1 MTRPMTRPV
10 TRPGRLSQRMVWER
24 PVTAPDGLGGE
35 TTTYLPIGHV
45 WADLRPGTA
54 RDVALGEGRVGE
66 VTHEIFV
73 RREVGLA
80 AGDRLRLGARVFLCV
95 ICHDPDASGRFTRA
109 EAVEEV

>member
-1 MTRPMTRPV
+1 MQAVTRPL

-35 TTTYLPIGHV
+35 SLDYLPIGHV

-73 RREVGLA
+73 RREVGLL
-80 AGDRLRLGARVFLCV
+80 AGDRLRLGARLFLCV